1 MKMAKRFLAL
11 TLVLAVA
18 LTLVACGSK
27 DTTPT
32 AENAADASAVN
43 TPETDTYPEST
54 MESQLLSAPMPTLS
68 IMWDTS
74 RKHWRWGASVH
85 LLPCNPGA

>member
-32 AENAADASAVN
+32 AE
-43 TPETDTYPEST
+43 
-54 MESQLLSAPMPTLS
+54 
-68 IMWDTS
+68 
-74 RKHWRWGASVH
+74 
-85 LLPCNPGA
+85 